1 MLVPDETIR
10 RCTNLNKGVA
20 NAKRDRVYI
29 FVDKVFVGTVRGHS
43 IEEVFE
49 PLYTAKL
56 VWKVKV
62 EEWRN
67 DATLRITTNN

>member
-1 MLVPDETIR
+1 MLIPNETIR
-10 RCTNLNKGVA
+10 RYININKGVV

-29 FVDKVFVGTVRGHS
+29 FINGVPIGTVINHS

-49 PLYTAKL
+49 PIYNTKL

-62 EEWRN
+62 EKWAN
-67 DATLRITTNN
+67 DATLRITLK

>member
-1 MLVPDETIR
+1 MLVANETIR
-10 RCTNLNKGVA
+10 RCIGLNKGIA

-29 FVDKVFVGTVRGHS
+29 FVDKVFVGTVRNHS

-49 PLYTAKL
+49 PLYTTKL

-67 DATLRITTNN
+67 DATLIITLK